1 MELPNVSLGTAVGEV
16 RHHVGDNLVA
26 GVFGHV
32 EGFTDSSDS
41 VSSVGVSCHVLDW
54 VSAGF
59 FFWWGEGGGGE

>member
-41 VSSVGVSCHVLDW
+41 VASVGVSCNVLDG
-54 VSAGF
+54 VSA
-59 FFWWGEGGGGE
+59 

>member
-1 MELPNVSLGTAVGEV
+1 M
-16 RHHVGDNLVA
+16 GDNLVA